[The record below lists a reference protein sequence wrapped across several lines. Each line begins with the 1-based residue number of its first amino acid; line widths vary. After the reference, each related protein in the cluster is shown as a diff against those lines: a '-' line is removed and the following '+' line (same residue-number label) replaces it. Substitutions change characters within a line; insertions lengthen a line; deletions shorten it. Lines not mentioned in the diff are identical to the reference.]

1 MLIKLRSV
9 RRSSKFTSR
18 LQTGARQRREYTAS
32 IYSMAAVKAI
42 LAVSMVGAGIMA
54 YQAIDAQTTTISLP
68 VKLALPTVFIAGA
81 LLVFRSCVKNIREVR
96 EISHFKRSSRER

>member
-1 MLIKLRSV
+1 MLIKLRRV
-9 RRSSKFTSR
+9 RHSSKFTSR

-42 LAVSMVGAGIMA
+42 LAIAMVAAGAMA
-54 YQAIDAQTTTISLP
+54 YRAINVQTSTISLP
-68 VKLALPTVFIAGA
+68 VKLLVPLLFVAGA

-96 EISHFKRSSRER
+96 EISQFKRSSRER